1 MSLKDLKNTDTNLP
15 ERRKKRQRTN
25 SDVYDVS
32 FLTEWI
38 VMTNY
43 CAGDFGHRFQWPETE
58 PEVGLFFG
66 EVLSNPA

>member
-1 MSLKDLKNTDTNLP
+1 MLLKDVANIDTN
-15 ERRKKRQRTN
+15 RQKHRKKRQRTN

-43 CAGDFGHRFQWPETE
+43 CAGDFGHRFQWLEME
-58 PEVGLFFG
+58 PEVGLHFG
-66 EVLSNPA
+66 EVLPNPI

>member
-1 MSLKDLKNTDTNLP
+1 MSLKDLKNTDINRS
-15 ERRKKRQRTN
+15 ERLKKRQRTN
-25 SDVYDVS
+25 SDMYDVS

-66 EVLSNPA
+66 EALSNPA